1 MPSCALP
8 VLIAALLVGACGPP
22 AEVIAMRTSQA
33 EHRAR
38 QAYEHDPALRV
49 RAERGIVFEYGAC
62 IRYTFDSARRMFV
75 RDQGY
80 SVDEARPREVL
91 RRRDSTRV
99 AWTDAD
105 LQAVLADAHRT
116 GLWGYPSDFGDSL
129 SRARHGVLH
138 DEDAQLPLPR
148 RRARRRADGA
158 RAVGR
163 GHRAAALA
171 RGGAAARVRRAAR
184 GAPGGDA
191 RGPGP
196 PAGERVLPV
205 TGPTSVP
212 VNQRGGRRAGRRAHR
227 YDTGTGVYLGDV
239 RTKRPRVY
247 T

>member
-129 SRARHGVLH
+129 SRAPGTESYTTRT
-138 DEDAQLPLPR
+138 PSYR
-148 RRARRRADGA
+148 YRADVRDGERTALVRWAEAIVRPLSPEAVRLRAFGERLVA
-158 RAVGR
+158 RLEAMPEVQ
-163 GHRAAALA
+163 AL
-171 RGGAAARVRRAAR
+171 
-184 GAPGGDA
+184 
-191 RGPGP
+191 P
-196 PAGERVLPV
+196 PA
-205 TGPTSVP
+205 SVFC
-212 VNQRGGRRAGRRAHR
+212 
-227 YDTGTGVYLGDV
+227 L
-239 RTKRPRVY
+239 
-247 T
+247 